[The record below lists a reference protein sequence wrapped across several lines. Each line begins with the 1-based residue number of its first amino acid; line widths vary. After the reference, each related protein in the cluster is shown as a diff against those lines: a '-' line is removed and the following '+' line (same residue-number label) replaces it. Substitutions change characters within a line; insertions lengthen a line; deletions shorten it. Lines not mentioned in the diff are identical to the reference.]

1 VSWDL
6 GVTVT
11 WSLWDGGRAKANRA
25 SSEAQARAFDH
36 RLAEFDGRVSV
47 DVQQRLQDVEA
58 GLAAIAASEQAV
70 AASTEAHRVLQERY
84 NLGVAT
90 STEVLDAQVALLEAE
105 LERTQLQAALRVS
118 EARLRRAIGID

>member
-1 VSWDL
+1 
-6 GVTVT
+6 
-11 WSLWDGGRAKANRA
+11 
-25 SSEAQARAFDH
+25 
-36 RLAEFDGRVSV
+36 V

-70 AASTEAHRVLQERY
+70 AAPTEAHRVLQERY